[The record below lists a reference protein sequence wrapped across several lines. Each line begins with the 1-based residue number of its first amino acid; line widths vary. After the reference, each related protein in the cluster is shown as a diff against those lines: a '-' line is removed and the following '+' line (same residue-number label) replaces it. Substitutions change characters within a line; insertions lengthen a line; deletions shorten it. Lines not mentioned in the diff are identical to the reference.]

1 MGVSGRGRGRGATA
15 LIFIALFALLAGA
28 IVGVAFRKVLVVK
41 SVEIVGLEGEEADAV
56 RALAGIRLGQS
67 ILDVDSREISINMR
81 ENGYI
86 KLCGVEVVKPDKV
99 VITVSRREKAAAF
112 EHLGFTYIVDAELS
126 VLECTGGLSDAG
138 VMIITGAAVQHTPVG
153 MPINIDA
160 GKGAMIR
167 QLLCAI
173 EEAGLTSSIS
183 ELNVANAQSIYMVMR
198 SRYVFRLG
206 DASSLEEKLHW
217 VRPMEERLASEGRA
231 SGTVDVSSVSAA
243 DYMPPQATP
252 TASPSP
258 YALATF
264 QPFEA
269 SPEPFATPAPGA

>member
-1 MGVSGRGRGRGATA
+1 MGVSGRGRGRSATA

-99 VITVSRREKAAAF
+99 VITVSRRERAAAF

-160 GKGAMIR
+160 GKGAMIK

-183 ELNVANAQSIYMVMR
+183 ELNVANAQSIYMVKPGGEAPLGAPDGGAPGER
-198 SRYVFRLG
+198 GPRVGHGGREQRERRRLHAAPG
-206 DASSLEEKLHW
+206 HAH
-217 VRPMEERLASEGRA
+217 RLAL
-231 SGTVDVSSVSAA
+231 
-243 DYMPPQATP
+243 
-252 TASPSP
+252 
-258 YALATF
+258 ALR
-264 QPFEA
+264 PCHL
-269 SPEPFATPAPGA
+269 PAV